1 MGEQIQMKNAMMEM
15 IRMLMVVLQSALQ
28 KNVEIIE
35 LMLGN
40 NAMTAMMTMR
50 MTAPML
56 A

>member
-1 MGEQIQMKNAMMEM
+1 MEM
-15 IRMLMVVLQSALQ
+15 RRTVMVVLHNVWR